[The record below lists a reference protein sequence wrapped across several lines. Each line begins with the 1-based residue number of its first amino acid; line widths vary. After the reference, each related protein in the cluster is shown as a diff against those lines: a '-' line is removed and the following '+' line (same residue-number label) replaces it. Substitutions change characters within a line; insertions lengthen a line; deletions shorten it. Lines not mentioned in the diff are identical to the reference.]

1 MPAASSSSVRL
12 ILNTAL
18 LLTGLGMIVRA
29 SGAVK
34 EILFARAFGVSAHT
48 DAFVLAVTYA
58 TFLPTVLGGSISTA
72 LIAERSRNAAE
83 GIADL
88 ATLSAW
94 VLAVACVCGVCVY
107 ALAPWVMATFFSLS
121 GEELARAAAYSRVL
135 SPLGFAMVL
144 SLAMAG
150 LLNSEKQFYIAGIS
164 ALATPV
170 FTMIGILALAPA
182 WGVEAAAWGM
192 VAGALAEVAVLGARI
207 GTQRRTLFAHIRRGA
222 ATPRER
228 IFWRSVAVLSF
239 AGVVAAVSPVIDQI
253 FLAKLET
260 GAISNLNYASKVNS
274 LLIGLFGTAFGAAIY
289 PYLSDHAARRDLP
302 NLKRLTWKLALVV
315 VPASAATSLLVYV
328 FSYEIVR
335 ILFARGNFTD
345 AAALEVSA
353 IQQIF
358 ALQLVFYVAGLLA
371 MRVLN
376 AAGAAKF
383 VLVISCIGVA
393 ANALFDWLFYESLG
407 ARGIALASVLTSV
420 VSLVVSMLFI
430 KPALTRPV

>member
-48 DAFVLAVTYA
+48 DAFVLAVVYA

-72 LIAERSRNAAE
+72 LIAERARNAAE

-88 ATLSAW
+88 RTLSAW
-94 VLAVACVCGVCVY
+94 VVAVACVCGVCVY

-121 GEELARAAAYSRVL
+121 GEELARASAYSRVL

-150 LLNSEKQFYIAGIS
+150 LLNSQKQFYIAGIS

-207 GTQRRTLFAHIRRGA
+207 HGQRRTLFAPIRSA
-222 ATPRER
+222 AVIARER
-228 IFWRSVAVLSF
+228 IFWRSVGVLSF
-239 AGVVAAVSPVIDQI
+239 AAAVAAVSPVIDQI
-253 FLAKLET
+253 FLAKLDT

-315 VPASAATSLLVYV
+315 VPASAATSLIVYV
-328 FSYEIVR
+328 FSYEIVSV
-335 ILFARGNFTD
+335 LFARGNFTD

-358 ALQLVFYVAGLLA
+358 ALQLVFYVAGLMA

-376 AAGAAKF
+376 AAGAAKY
-383 VLVISCIGVA
+383 VLVISCVGVV

-420 VSLVVSMLFI
+420 VSLVVSLLLI
-430 KPALTRPV
+430 KPAFTRPV